1 MATALLTISSLSQ
14 PVRAITRWFSR
25 GVSATKAHVRAL
37 DIQTRRPVAAPLAAR
52 QESRA
57 IPGDIAGTRSATGA
71 AVPSRWDDTP
81 AANGDRFDD
90 FNASVQAPHSAPS
103 VSARTVRVLHR
114 TDAAGPMRLVI
125 SGRMADVCAELDRL
139 VAREAAHT

>member
-37 DIQTRRPVAAPLAAR
+37 DSQTRHPVATPLAAR
-52 QESRA
+52 QGLTPTPA
-57 IPGDIAGTRSATGA
+57 ALANTRDASAAT
-71 AVPSRWDDTP
+71 VPSRWGDKP
-81 AANGDRFDD
+81 AANGDRFND
-90 FNASVQAPHSAPS
+90 FNACAQAPHSAPS
-103 VSARTVRVLHR
+103 VTARTVRVLHR